1 MNNIQDYNLRQA
13 DQENDAIDKAE
24 VMREQVTSQ
33 DLLDRGYLDCAI
45 DDLLEVIVDQNK
57 VLEIMA
63 RPIATKMLLALNPDE
78 LLQARFITLDHW
90 NECASEIQL
99 QSYE

>member
-1 MNNIQDYNLRQA
+1 MNNIQNYNLHQA

-33 DLLDRGYLDCAI
+33 DLLDRGYLDYAI

-78 LLQARFITLDHW
+78 LLQARFITLDQW
-90 NECASEIQL
+90 NECANEMTL

>member
-78 LLQARFITLDHW
+78 LLQARFITLDRW